1 MGKEKSKQKQKMQ
14 SRENGIKIYN
24 NNVYKNISNIK
35 KENGNKKEKN
45 DNIFMKII
53 LLKKKK
59 NKYLL

>member
-1 MGKEKSKQKQKMQ
+1 MQ
-14 SRENGIKIYN
+14 SRENGNKIYN